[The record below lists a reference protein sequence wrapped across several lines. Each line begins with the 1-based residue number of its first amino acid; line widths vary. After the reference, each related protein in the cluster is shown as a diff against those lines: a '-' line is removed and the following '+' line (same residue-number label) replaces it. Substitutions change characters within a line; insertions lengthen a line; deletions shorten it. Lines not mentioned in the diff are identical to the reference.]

1 MHPAIRFR
9 RATALSLTAFI
20 SLAAFGQTAPAPPSP
35 DSAVT
40 LAPMVV
46 TGVQPGPALW
56 KVSKDGHVMWVL
68 GITSPLPKGMRWDSS
83 KLERLIASSQHVLRP
98 PSMEIGVK
106 AGFWGQLFL
115 IPSMIGLK
123 KLPDGETLQQVL
135 PPDLYR
141 RWLVQKN
148 KYLRYSWGVERLR
161 PTFAG
166 EKLYSAALSRSG
178 LTDDDVVEKAVY
190 AAAGRDKVAITNT
203 SYRLM
208 LADPRNA
215 AKQFKQMTMHDQQ
228 CLRDALDAIDQD
240 FSQATERANAWAT
253 GDLQALG
260 KILSTRQ
267 QDDCLSAI
275 GSTDFAKKIGM
286 TDISRRERQAWIK
299 AAEAALT
306 HDAQSVAL
314 LPMENLLGGD
324 GYLGGLQADGY
335 TVQSPEG
342 L

>member
-1 MHPAIRFR
+1 M
-9 RATALSLTAFI
+9 AFI
-20 SLAAFGQTAPAPPSP
+20 SFPALGQTAPAPPSP
-35 DSAVT
+35 DAAVT
-40 LAPMVV
+40 LSPMVV
-46 TGVQPGPALW
+46 TGIQPGPALW
-56 KVSKDGHVMWVL
+56 KVSRNGHVMWVL

-83 KLERLIASSQHVLRP
+83 KLERLIASSQQVLRP

-178 LTDDDVVEKAVY
+178 LTDNDAVEKAVY
-190 AAAGRDKVAITNT
+190 AAAGRDKVALTNT

-208 LADPRNA
+208 LADPRST

-228 CLRDALDAIDQD
+228 CLADALDAIDQD

-253 GDLQALG
+253 GDLLALG

-275 GSTDFAKKIGM
+275 GGTDFAKKIGM

-306 HDAQSVAL
+306 HDASSVAL
-314 LPMENLLGGD
+314 LPMENLLGSD
-324 GYLGGLQADGY
+324 DYLKVLQTDGY
-335 TVQSPEG
+335 TVLSPEP
-342 L
+342 